1 MGAAPRLAGRS
12 TRGVVTER
20 LVRCRVHNRMGDPCS
35 GEAVDADADLLICT
49 RHLAEAQRLI
59 AQAVG
64 RAKGKGEH

>member
-1 MGAAPRLAGRS
+1 
-12 TRGVVTER
+12 VTER

-35 GEAVDADADLLICT
+35 GEAVDSDADLLICT